1 MSVIESFGNCVW
13 VGYEELVDVSVVI
26 NGSAFVFLSLVVSS
40 LKDVGIREG
49 LNVRDF
55 LELVKM
61 SFKGFVK
68 FLEKE
73 CFEMII
79 E

>member
-1 MSVIESFGNCVW
+1 MNIIESFGNCVW
-13 VGYEELVDVSVVI
+13 VGNEELVDVSVVI
-26 NGSAFVFLSLVVSS
+26 NGSVFVFLSLVVSS

-68 FLEKE
+68 LLEKE
-73 CFEMII
+73 CLEMII

>member
-1 MSVIESFGNCVW
+1 M
-13 VGYEELVDVSVVI
+13 
-26 NGSAFVFLSLVVSS
+26 FLSLVVSS

-68 FLEKE
+68 LLEKE
-73 CFEMII
+73 CLEMII

>member
-26 NGSAFVFLSLVVSS
+26 NGSAFVFLSLVVNS

-49 LNVRDF
+49 LNVRGF

-68 FLEKE
+68 LLEKE

>member
-1 MSVIESFGNCVW
+1 MGN
-13 VGYEELVDVSVVI
+13 EELVDVSVVI
-26 NGSAFVFLSLVVSS
+26 NGSVFVFLSLVVSS

-68 FLEKE
+68 LLEKE
-73 CFEMII
+73 CLEMII